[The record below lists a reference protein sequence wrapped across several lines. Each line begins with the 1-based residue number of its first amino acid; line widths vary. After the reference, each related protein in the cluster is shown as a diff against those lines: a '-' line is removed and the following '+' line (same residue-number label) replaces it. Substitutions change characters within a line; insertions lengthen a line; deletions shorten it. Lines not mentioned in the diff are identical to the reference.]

1 MFGIKTDPKLSC
13 KPHKTSMKPR
23 CQEISIQTKNQS
35 SQTDRLAISV
45 VCSSVLYHQRIKHL
59 ENIAT
64 AELSCSLLTMKKPS
78 VIPTYHP
85 AYESIR
91 NPSRPL
97 TDARPDEEQSSSLL
111 ETDTLCVEVS
121 AVLTPVGHRASFF
134 FYYSVHS
141 NNN

>member
-1 MFGIKTDPKLSC
+1 
-13 KPHKTSMKPR
+13 
-23 CQEISIQTKNQS
+23 
-35 SQTDRLAISV
+35 
-45 VCSSVLYHQRIKHL
+45 
-59 ENIAT
+59 
-64 AELSCSLLTMKKPS
+64 MKKPS

-121 AVLTPVGHRASFF
+121 AVLTPVGHRAFF
-134 FYYSVHS
+134 FITAYTATTINSVNNSLIIYSKGGAKV
-141 NNN
+141 NIR